1 MKAADLLSEAAEL
14 VSGPRAEQ
22 HGDMRDN
29 HENIAELWNAF
40 LRIRRDPVAPLTGSQ
55 VAICMALVKIART
68 QTGDDNADDL
78 CDAAGYCGIAS
89 ELNDDER

>member
-1 MKAADLLSEAAEL
+1 MKAADLLREAAAL
-14 VSGPRAEQ
+14 IAGPRAEM

-40 LRIRRDPVAPLTGSQ
+40 LRIRRDPTEPLTGAQ

-68 QTGDDNADDL
+68 QTGDDNPDDL
-78 CDAAGYCGIAS
+78 RDAAGYCAIAS
-89 ELNDDER
+89 ELTDDE